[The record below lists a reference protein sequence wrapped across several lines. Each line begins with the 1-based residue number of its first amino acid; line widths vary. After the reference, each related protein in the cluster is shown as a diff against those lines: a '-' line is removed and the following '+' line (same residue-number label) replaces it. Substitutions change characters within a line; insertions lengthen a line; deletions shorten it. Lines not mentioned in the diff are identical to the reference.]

1 MVDRKK
7 AGDLLNKINKK
18 SKKKWTL
25 QDMKK
30 MTQGYSSVDV
40 YDDKRMEELIKK
52 VANAAGVKMNEQK
65 LDQVKKQ
72 VLNKVSQM
80 KK

>member
-7 AGDLLNKINKK
+7 AGDLLNKINQK

-40 YDDKRMEELIKK
+40 YDDKRMEDLIKK

-72 VLNKVSQM
+72 VLNKVSQI